1 MANVS
6 KGQTI
11 LATHINDKVDNDA
24 LVEFGKAVDLKF
36 SKVIFVGTEEQWN
49 ALGST
54 EQKKYILRAVPL

>member
-6 KGQTI
+6 KGETI
-11 LATHINDKVDNDA
+11 LATHINGKLDSEA
-24 LVEFGKAVDLKF
+24 FIEFSKAVDQKF
-36 SKVIFVGTEEQWN
+36 EKVIFVGTEEQWN